1 MAYRADIEIAI
12 KGASELGRL
21 QNDLEN
27 TAKSI
32 NKVNEQLEKQTLLPS
47 TVKNL
52 RSIASEA
59 ETAMR
64 SAAAGTTV
72 QKEAIDTYVKSL
84 VAAEREEKN
93 LTAAIK
99 QRQKELGATSGMS
112 GRRAESLAL
121 GVGFPL
127 LFGGGPG
134 AVLGGAA
141 GSFIGGGFGG
151 QIILSALG
159 AKIDEITAAAA
170 KAGESL
176 TSTSKAF
183 EYVKENSLFSSD
195 AAAAHAAELEK
206 EGKASELAK
215 FLTGELAK
223 VIGNDGVAAMKNLG
237 GETTRL
243 NQEWKALGLQIQAFI
258 AGPLASLFSALSSGL
273 KVFTVQNRYAAL
285 TKDLS
290 PADLRALKAA
300 ETPLRVSK
308 GRAGSDLPIA
318 AMETLI
324 GRFEGR
330 RLSARTGIS
339 VTATDLQ
346 SITAPKGK
354 KPSDAA
360 EKRAEKEASRVA
372 KVVKDSEAEVEIT
385 RIQLG
390 LQERIFTAEQNKDT
404 LLAAR
409 LKGEQTLLDLQY
421 QIAQK
426 LSEETDPIARIA
438 ITKVGMAKIDQQLL
452 VNAQNL
458 KRIEEERATKFKSEL
473 ADLDYKLKLRTAF
486 TEEARRQLEIDYQ
499 IQKLRDSAVY
509 SEDQL
514 KTIRAKMV
522 SVSAPLTEQENLQK
536 MYANMNKELQDM
548 ISLSNLAGSSAKNIG
563 SAFGQAFQDV
573 VNGSTT
579 AQDALAKMMQ
589 QIGENFVAMAAQI
602 IAQQTTMIIL
612 GAIMKALGVSMPG
625 GGGGMSTSTGF
636 GAGNTSQ
643 WGNIQNMP
651 TLPIPG
657 KAGGGAVK
665 SATPYLVGERGPELF
680 VPGTSGGVMSN
691 SDLRA
696 SMGAAPGSAGSPVLN
711 MSFETSTINGV
722 EYVSR
727 DQLEAAMAETRR
739 QAARDGAKR
748 GMTMT
753 LDRIQQS
760 PQTRSRIGIR

>member
-151 QIILSALG
+151 QIILSAFG

-458 KRIEEERATKFKSEL
+458 KRIEDERATKFKSEL

-727 DQLEAAMAETRR
+727 DQLEAAMAVTRR
-739 QAARDGAKR
+739 QATRDGANR
-748 GMTMT
+748 GMSMT
-753 LDRIQQS
+753 LDKLQQS
-760 PQTRSRIGIR
+760 PSTRKRVGF

>member
-1 MAYRADIEIAI
+1 
-12 KGASELGRL
+12 
-21 QNDLEN
+21 
-27 TAKSI
+27 
-32 NKVNEQLEKQTLLPS
+32 
-47 TVKNL
+47 
-52 RSIASEA
+52 
-59 ETAMR
+59 
-64 SAAAGTTV
+64 
-72 QKEAIDTYVKSL
+72 
-84 VAAEREEKN
+84 
-93 LTAAIK
+93 
-99 QRQKELGATSGMS
+99 
-112 GRRAESLAL
+112 
-121 GVGFPL
+121 
-127 LFGGGPG
+127 
-134 AVLGGAA
+134 
-141 GSFIGGGFGG
+141 
-151 QIILSALG
+151 
-159 AKIDEITAAAA
+159 
-170 KAGESL
+170 
-176 TSTSKAF
+176 
-183 EYVKENSLFSSD
+183 
-195 AAAAHAAELEK
+195 
-206 EGKASELAK
+206 
-215 FLTGELAK
+215 
-223 VIGNDGVAAMKNLG
+223 MKNLG

-385 RIQLG
+385 RIQLS

-409 LKGEQTLLDLQY
+409 LKGEQALLDLQY

-458 KRIEEERATKFKSEL
+458 KRIEDERATKFKSEL

-548 ISLSNLAGSSAKNIG
+548 ISLKIG
-563 SAFGQAFQDV
+563 
-573 VNGSTT
+573 
-579 AQDALAKMMQ
+579 
-589 QIGENFVAMAAQI
+589 
-602 IAQQTTMIIL
+602 
-612 GAIMKALGVSMPG
+612 
-625 GGGGMSTSTGF
+625 
-636 GAGNTSQ
+636 
-643 WGNIQNMP
+643 
-651 TLPIPG
+651 
-657 KAGGGAVK
+657 
-665 SATPYLVGERGPELF
+665 
-680 VPGTSGGVMSN
+680 
-691 SDLRA
+691 RA
-696 SMGAAPGSAGSPVLN
+696 HV
-711 MSFETSTINGV
+711 
-722 EYVSR
+722 
-727 DQLEAAMAETRR
+727 
-739 QAARDGAKR
+739 
-748 GMTMT
+748 
-753 LDRIQQS
+753 
-760 PQTRSRIGIR
+760 